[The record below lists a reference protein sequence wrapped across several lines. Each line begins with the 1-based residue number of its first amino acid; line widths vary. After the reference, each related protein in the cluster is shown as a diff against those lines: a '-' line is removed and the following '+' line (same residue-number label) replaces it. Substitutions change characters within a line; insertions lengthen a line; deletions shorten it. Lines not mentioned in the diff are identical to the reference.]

1 MAALQLMLGE
11 LNYELNYSSKRRS
24 VALQIADGKLTVR
37 APVGVSIADVNALIA
52 KKQPWIAK
60 HLSQAQTQRTPA
72 WLEQSCIPL
81 LDNILPL
88 QVRNASDSGVLLS
101 GGSVIVSL
109 SKRVKATDA
118 KLRQLLQHWYKHQAS
133 IWFGERVAF
142 WQREMKVTSA
152 SLTIGHW
159 KTKWGYCKSNAELGF
174 NWRLMMAPEWVA
186 DYVVVHELAHLRH
199 LNHSVHFWQLV
210 QQHYPRHKDAK
221 LWLKQNQ
228 HRLEL

>member
-1 MAALQLMLGE
+1 MAALQLILGE

-37 APVGVSIADVNALIA
+37 APVGVSIADVNALIT
-52 KKQPWIAK
+52 KKQPWITK
-60 HLSQAQTQRTPA
+60 HLNRAQTQRTPA
-72 WLEQSCIPL
+72 WLEQGCIPL

-88 QVRNASDSGVLLS
+88 QVRDASDSGVLLS

-109 SKRVKATDA
+109 SKRVKSTDA

>member
-1 MAALQLMLGE
+1 MAALQLILGE

-37 APVGVSIADVNALIA
+37 APVGVSIADVNALIT

-60 HLSQAQTQRTPA
+60 HLNRAQTQRTPA
-72 WLEQSCIPL
+72 WLEQGCIPL

-88 QVRNASDSGVLLS
+88 QVQNASDSGVLLS

-118 KLRQLLQHWYKHQAS
+118 KLRQLLHHWYKHQAS

-152 SLTIGHW
+152 SLIIGHW
-159 KTKWGYCKSNAELGF
+159 KTKWGYCKSSAELGF